1 MLTASGATGDRTA
14 RIKRVLLGLLV
25 ANVAV
30 LGAKVA
36 IGVSTSS
43 LSVLGDGVHS
53 AVDAMNNVLALA
65 VTHIAAK
72 APDEDHPYGHRKF
85 ETLGALAIVVFLSIS
100 GFELIRG
107 ALQRLAGGAPTLTLT
122 PLDLGI
128 LVGTLAVNAVVASY
142 ESRQG
147 RRLASPLL
155 LADATHTRADVFI
168 TIGVIAGLLFTR
180 AGFNFVDPVV
190 ALLVAGVIAVLAY
203 QIARRAVPV
212 LVDEQVHPARVI
224 RASAE
229 SVAGVYRA
237 YRIRSRSAPDEA
249 FAELTIAVDGAA
261 SVEVAHEI
269 ADSVEQR
276 LRVDLQF
283 TDVVVHVEPC

>member
-1 MLTASGATGDRTA
+1 
-14 RIKRVLLGLLV
+14 
-25 ANVAV
+25 
-30 LGAKVA
+30 
-36 IGVSTSS
+36 
-43 LSVLGDGVHS
+43 
-53 AVDAMNNVLALA
+53 
-65 VTHIAAK
+65 
-72 APDEDHPYGHRKF
+72 
-85 ETLGALAIVVFLSIS
+85 
-100 GFELIRG
+100 
-107 ALQRLAGGAPTLTLT
+107 
-122 PLDLGI
+122 
-128 LVGTLAVNAVVASY
+128 
-142 ESRQG
+142 
-147 RRLASPLL
+147 
-155 LADATHTRADVFI
+155 
-168 TIGVIAGLLFTR
+168 
-180 AGFNFVDPVV
+180 VDPVV

-249 FAELTIAVDGAA
+249 FAELTIAVDGTA

-276 LRVDLQF
+276 LRLDLQF